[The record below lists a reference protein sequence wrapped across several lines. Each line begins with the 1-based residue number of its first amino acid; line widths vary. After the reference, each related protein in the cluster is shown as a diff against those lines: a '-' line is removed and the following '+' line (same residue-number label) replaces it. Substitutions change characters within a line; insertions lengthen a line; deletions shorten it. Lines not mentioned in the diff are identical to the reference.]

1 MSRLADTTDWGAEND
16 PQHLILGDS
25 AMYLLTLT
33 ADERRAFDW
42 VGSRHNSGKVADL
55 LLDCIREDREW
66 GDDADIAFTI
76 PEHLAWEIRELAE
89 EEDYS
94 WACFAPAL
102 AAKLNDLCW
111 GIV

>member
-1 MSRLADTTDWGAEND
+1 VYT
-16 PQHLILGDS
+16 
-25 AMYLLTLT
+25 LTLT

-42 VGSRHNSGKVADL
+42 VGSRYNSGKVADL
-55 LLDCIREDREW
+55 LLDCLPNNQKW
-66 GDDADIAFTI
+66 DDADSDITFTI
-76 PEHLAWEIRELAE
+76 PEHVAWEINELAQ

-102 AAKLNDLCW
+102 AAKLNNLCW